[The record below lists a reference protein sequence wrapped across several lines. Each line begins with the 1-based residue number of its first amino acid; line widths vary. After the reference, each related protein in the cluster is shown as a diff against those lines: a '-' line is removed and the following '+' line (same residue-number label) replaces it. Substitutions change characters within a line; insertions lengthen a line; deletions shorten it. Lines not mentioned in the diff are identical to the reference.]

1 MFIYSV
7 NIGLFKKQSKQGVDD
22 MEFPGVYMLLKN
34 EHMEIQGVNYHSLDS
49 PLLNFDYLPQRRRN
63 LKN

>member
-7 NIGLFKKQSKQGVDD
+7 NIGLFKKHSKQGVDD

-34 EHMEIQGVNYHSLDS
+34 EHMEIQGVN
-49 PLLNFDYLPQRRRN
+49 
-63 LKN
+63 